1 MKISNN
7 DDGDDDGDPFWSLA
21 MNDDRLSVALPQNND
36 DDDDDDD
43 DYQTQ
48 QPNFRTIT
56 TQTPIPDLSPPLVL
70 RLAQNHE
77 DGCFSDVSG
86 DIWDASLLLATF
98 LYGTNFGRKLCYEAC
113 FDGLSDTPH
122 ADSDEGGILELGSGL
137 GLSGMAAAAAAATT
151 GAPNELHTSEAE
163 HKGRIVMTD
172 LDDKKILALL
182 RKNVT
187 LNLSALGTRCSIT
200 VEPCDWAHVAKLKEN
215 ATSCPRGSFDLVI
228 GSALVYIPDHATA
241 CAETIDHYLSH
252 KPSSQAVIVQ
262 LPDRAGF
269 DSFLYRC
276 HELDLSVT
284 SQVVDK
290 EVILKVEES
299 IGRKL
304 VAATDYRIYF
314 IKWKIT

>member
-7 DDGDDDGDPFWSLA
+7 DDGDPFWSLA
-21 MNDDRLSVALPQNND
+21 MNDDRLSVALPQK
-36 DDDDDDD
+36 DDDDDD

-48 QPNFRTIT
+48 QSNLRTIT
-56 TQTPIPDLSPPLVL
+56 TQPPAPDLSPPLVL
-70 RLAQNHE
+70 RLAQNYE

-86 DIWDASLLLATF
+86 DIWDASLLLSTF
-98 LYGTNFGRKLCYEAC
+98 LYGTNLGRRLCHEAC
-113 FDGLSDTPH
+113 FDGLADYSN

-137 GLSGMAAAAAAATT
+137 GLSGMAAAAAAVAT
-151 GAPNELHTSEAE
+151 GAPDEL

-172 LDDKKILALL
+172 LNDKSILALL

-187 LNLSALGTRCSIT
+187 SNLCELERRCSIT
-200 VEPCDWAHVAKLKEN
+200 VEPCDWTHVAKLKEN
-215 ATSCPRGSFDLVI
+215 ASSCPRGTFNLII
-228 GSALVYIPDHATA
+228 GSALVYIPNHAAA
-241 CAETIDHYLSH
+241 CADTIAHYLCH

-284 SQVVDK
+284 SRVVDK

-304 VAATDYRIYF
+304 VAASDYRIYF
-314 IKWKIT
+314 ITWKIA

>member
-7 DDGDDDGDPFWSLA
+7 DDGDPFWSLA
-21 MNDDRLSVALPQNND
+21 MNDDRLSVQHND
-36 DDDDDDD
+36 VSDDED
-43 DYQTQ
+43 DYYQTSCES
-48 QPNFRTIT
+48 NFRTIT
-56 TQTPIPDLSPPLVL
+56 TQPPTSGISPPLVL
-70 RLAQNHE
+70 RLAQNYE

-98 LYGTNFGRKLCYEAC
+98 LYGTNLGRKLCYEAC
-113 FDGLSDTPH
+113 CLADSSHD
-122 ADSDEGGILELGSGL
+122 DSDEGGILELGSGL
-137 GLSGMAAAAAAATT
+137 GLSGMAAAAASAAATT
-151 GAPNELHTSEAE
+151 GVSDELHAGEVE

-172 LDDKKILALL
+172 LDDKSILALL

-187 LNLSALGTRCSIT
+187 SNLSELGSRCSIT
-200 VEPCDWAHVAKLKEN
+200 VEPCDWTHVAKSKEN
-215 ATSCPRGSFDLVI
+215 ATSCCPRGTFNLII
-228 GSALVYIPDHATA
+228 GSALVYIPDHAAA
-241 CAETIDHYLSH
+241 CADTIAHYLSH

-299 IGRKL
+299 IGQKL
-304 VAATDYRIYF
+304 VAASDYRLYF
-314 IKWKIT
+314 INWKMA